1 MDDASVLDT
10 LDDATPDT
18 SSLQP
23 PSSFISM
30 QDQNPLTLQV
40 TYLRWFLGLVLYT
53 SVATLSSPDDSM
65 QGVTGDSEQPDYPV
79 RPVTPGEEEL
89 MRIHEDGG
97 YCAPD
102 MIEIPGGFQ
111 IGRYRIRPETP
122 ERLSSMVCRS
132 SC

>member
-40 TYLRWFLGLVLYT
+40 TYLRWFLGLVLY
-53 SVATLSSPDDSM
+53 
-65 QGVTGDSEQPDYPV
+65 
-79 RPVTPGEEEL
+79 
-89 MRIHEDGG
+89 
-97 YCAPD
+97 
-102 MIEIPGGFQ
+102 
-111 IGRYRIRPETP
+111 
-122 ERLSSMVCRS
+122 
-132 SC
+132 